1 MILFRCNNSECPYSP
16 CYLRCDKC
24 GGEQSIDKP
33 NYCPFGWE
41 EDAKWKL
48 LPYTSVTM
56 STCDQLDTWLDSI
69 RDKLPEHTM
78 DIIDGLF
85 PFDSFLGQNST
96 KLAQASGLMRD
107 YETSYFE
114 RDELIAEIKKMD
126 KLQILATAFHA
137 AFRAGLIYAEMIREQ
152 GDDLTRNDE
161 E

>member
-1 MILFRCNNSECPYSP
+1 
-16 CYLRCDKC
+16 
-24 GGEQSIDKP
+24 
-33 NYCPFGWE
+33 
-41 EDAKWKL
+41 
-48 LPYTSVTM
+48 LP
-56 STCDQLDTWLDSI
+56 
-69 RDKLPEHTM
+69 
-78 DIIDGLF
+78 
-85 PFDSFLGQNST
+85 
-96 KLAQASGLMRD
+96 D